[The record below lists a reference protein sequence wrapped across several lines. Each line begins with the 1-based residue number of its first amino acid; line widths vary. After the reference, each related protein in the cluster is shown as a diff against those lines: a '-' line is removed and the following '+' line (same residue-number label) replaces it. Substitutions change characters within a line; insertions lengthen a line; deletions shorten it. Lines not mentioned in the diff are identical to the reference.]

1 MPEKYQK
8 EIEEILKNAG
18 EDAPDRSAV
27 DRESPPDD
35 RTGFQQQTRTPAEVP
50 FTARGYSVRTRRL
63 TLSPRWVLLSGLAI
77 FVIGAWVQPGFL
89 MWLGLALIGVGYLLD
104 YRLPRSKRIEP
115 RWRGRP
121 AGPDAST
128 WDRIK
133 RRKND

>member
-1 MPEKYQK
+1 MPEKYQQ

-18 EDAPDRSAV
+18 EDALNPSAV
-27 DRESPPDD
+27 DRESAPDD
-35 RTGFQQQTRTPAEVP
+35 RTRSQQQTRTQPAVP
-50 FTARGYSVRTRRL
+50 LPGGGYSVRARRL